1 MAKSPRL
8 GENRTMG
15 GRRPTLRVHVLIDS
29 LAWGGAEVLLAEL
42 AERAPA
48 VGIDLSVGY
57 LLERNGSPV
66 VERLR
71 AAGVEPV
78 PVSIGGLLNPT
89 DVRAVRRHL
98 AAAEPDVVHTHLG
111 YADFLGGLAARSLR
125 LPAVSTIH
133 VMEVEPGRRT
143 AARVALMSRVRRA
156 CMTYVVAVSNAGRR
170 IILERGWA
178 HPSQVVTVHNGVRA
192 DAQAG
197 AGAALRARLG
207 VAPDELVV
215 AMVSVLRP
223 DKRHDVAIAA
233 IQALEPRFPGLRLV
247 IAGDGPSRRDVER
260 RAAGLPGALV
270 LGHRDDVGAL
280 LDAADVFLHTSSIE
294 AFPTALL
301 EAMAASVP
309 VVATAVG
316 GVPEIVDHDLTG
328 LLVDPPPRADAFA
341 AALEPLLAD
350 AELRRRLGE
359 AGRAR
364 FARRFTVERWAN
376 RMRALYEDVAVGR

>member
-1 MAKSPRL
+1 
-8 GENRTMG
+8 
-15 GRRPTLRVHVLIDS
+15 
-29 LAWGGAEVLLAEL
+29 
-42 AERAPA
+42 
-48 VGIDLSVGY
+48 
-57 LLERNGSPV
+57 
-66 VERLR
+66 
-71 AAGVEPV
+71 
-78 PVSIGGLLNPT
+78 
-89 DVRAVRRHL
+89 
-98 AAAEPDVVHTHLG
+98 
-111 YADFLGGLAARSLR
+111 
-125 LPAVSTIH
+125 
-133 VMEVEPGRRT
+133 
-143 AARVALMSRVRRA
+143 
-156 CMTYVVAVSNAGRR
+156 MTYVVAVSNAGRR

-197 AGAALRARLG
+197 AGAALRERLG
-207 VAPDELVV
+207 IAPDELVV

-247 IAGDGPSRRDVER
+247 IAGDGPSRREVER
-260 RAAGLPGALV
+260 RAAGLPGTLV

-328 LLVDPPPRADAFA
+328 LLVDAPPRADAFA

-350 AELRRRLGE
+350 AELRRRLGV